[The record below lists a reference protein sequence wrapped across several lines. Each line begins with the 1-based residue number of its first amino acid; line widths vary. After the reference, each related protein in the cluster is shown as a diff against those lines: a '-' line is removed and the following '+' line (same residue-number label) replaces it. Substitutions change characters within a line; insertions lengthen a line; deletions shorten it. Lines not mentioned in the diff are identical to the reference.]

1 MRNTSRRQFLKSTSS
16 ISAAAFFVQPTI
28 LFGSARRPRR
38 FTLCLNP
45 GNIGV
50 SVDQQSLLQLAIDH
64 GFEAM
69 TAMPDQIQHFSNQ
82 ELTDFLGKMQ
92 ANNISWGSANLPV
105 DFRKDRATFTAG
117 VEVLLQHAK
126 AMERAGATRMNTW
139 IMPTH
144 DTLTY
149 AENFHRH
156 AIRLR
161 ECASMLADHGV
172 RLGLEYVGP
181 KTLLT
186 RSRYPFLRTMKEARE
201 LIAEIGGTNVGL
213 VLDSFHWYCAEDTVE
228 DILALTDADIVTC
241 DLNDARPDL
250 TRDTQIDGTRELP
263 GATGVIDLKSFLNA
277 LVEIGYSGPIRAE
290 PFNQPLRDMEDTLA
304 VKKTFEAM
312 SRSFAL
318 VES

>member
-1 MRNTSRRQFLKSTSS
+1 MALLGLSVSPASLFTH
-16 ISAAAFFVQPTI
+16 SA
-28 LFGSARRPRR
+28 RPRR

-50 SVDQQSLLQLAIDH
+50 SADQQSLLQLAIDH
-64 GFEAM
+64 GYEAM
-69 TAMPDQIQHFSNQ
+69 TAMPDQLQHFSEE
-82 ELTDFLGKMQ
+82 ELADLLGKMQ
-92 ANNISWGSANLPV
+92 ANNIAWGSAGLPV
-105 DFRKDRATFTAG
+105 DFRKDRRTFTEG
-117 VEVLLQHAK
+117 VQVLADHAK
-126 AMERAGATRMNTW
+126 ALERAGATRMNTW
-139 IMPTH
+139 IMPSH

-149 AENFHRH
+149 SENFHRH

-161 ECASMLADHGV
+161 ECAGILADHGV

-181 KTLLT
+181 KTLLA

-201 LIAEIGGTNVGL
+201 LIAEIGDSNVGL
-213 VLDSFHWYCAEDTVE
+213 VLDSFHWYCAEDTV
-228 DILALTDADIVTC
+228 DDLLALTDADIVTC
-241 DLNDARPDL
+241 DLNDARADL

-290 PFNQPLRDMEDTLA
+290 PFNQPLRDMEDEAA

-312 SRSFAL
+312 SDSFAL
-318 VES
+318 VD